1 MKKLNG
7 KQKQDGCI
15 IRHFNLPELTVFLII
30 FIVMSNKRTLSYIL
44 VILLVSSG
52 FLHFSILPPRNAM
65 FTLTGQAQGT
75 TYNIKYIYSS
85 AIIDNKSIQLLLS
98 DINQSLSLYQP
109 TSLISQF
116 NRAKRGV
123 KADAYLNHVVC
134 TSQLISKSTNGCF
147 DITAKPI
154 SMLWG
159 FNSAMPNSI
168 PSKAL
173 LHETLQRVGFN
184 HLSFIGDSLIK
195 DNPNTMIDCDGI
207 AQGYTVDQLSLF
219 LRNKGITDFMVELGG
234 EVFTS
239 GKNLDGNDWIIGIE
253 GSDVNAGADHF
264 LTKKISL
271 SNLAV
276 TTSGSMKKFRK
287 LGDRYWSHI
296 VDPRT
301 GLPVDNGIVSVTV
314 IGKDAITA
322 DAYDN
327 GFMVMGIQSAFLL
340 ANQSSDLGLY
350 IIFVNA
356 DGSFSDTANAY
367 FKRFL
372 IPQ

>member
-1 MKKLNG
+1 MPKNQRLLKPILFP
-7 KQKQDGCI
+7 QAQRI
-15 IRHFNLPELTVFLII
+15 FLII
-30 FIVMSNKRTLSYIL
+30 FISMFKKGFQFF
-44 VILLVSSG
+44 ILLILFVSSG
-52 FLHFSILPPRNAM
+52 FIHFISSPPNMAL

-75 TYNIKYIYSS
+75 TYSIKYIHSS
-85 AIIDNKSIQLLLS
+85 AIIENQAIQILLTGI
-98 DINQSLSLYQP
+98 DESLSLYQP

-116 NRAKRGV
+116 NQTSRGI
-123 KADAYLNHVVC
+123 KADVHLTHVVR
-134 TSQLISKSTNGCF
+134 TSRLISEATHGCF

-159 FNSAMPNSI
+159 FNASMPNSI
-168 PSKAL
+168 PSSAL
-173 LHETLQRVGFN
+173 LHKTLQSVGTH
-184 HLSFIGDSLIK
+184 HLSLIRDSLIK
-195 DNPNTMIDCDGI
+195 DNPNTKIDCDGI

-219 LRNKGITDFMVELGG
+219 LRQKGITDFMVELGG

-239 GKNLDGNDWIIGIE
+239 GKNLEGNDWIIGIE
-253 GSDVNAGADHF
+253 GTDIFAGDDHF
-264 LTKKISL
+264 LAKKIRL

-287 LGDRYWSHI
+287 MGNRYWSHV

-327 GFMVMGIQSAFLL
+327 GFMVMGIQSALLL
-340 ANQSSDLGLY
+340 ANQSSDLGVY
-350 IIFVNA
+350 IVYVNA
-356 DGSFSDTANAY
+356 DGSFSDTSNAY
-367 FKRFL
+367 FRRFL
-372 IPQ
+372 LPK

>member
-1 MKKLNG
+1 MVKTG
-7 KQKQDGCI
+7 S
-15 IRHFNLPELTVFLII
+15 HFLI
-30 FIVMSNKRTLSYIL
+30 FLIL
-44 VILLVSSG
+44 FVSSG
-52 FLHFSILPPRNAM
+52 FIHFIKYPATKELFILS
-65 FTLTGQAQGT
+65 GQAQGT
-75 TYNIKYIYSS
+75 TYTIKYVHSA
-85 AIIDNKSIQLLLS
+85 AIIENKAIQTVLTGI
-98 DINQSLSLYQP
+98 DQSLSLYQP

-116 NRAKRGV
+116 NKVSRGIN
-123 KADAYLNHVVC
+123 ADAHLTHVVR
-134 TSQLISKSTNGCF
+134 TSQQISNATHGCF

-173 LHETLQRVGFN
+173 LHKTLQTVGSN

-195 DNPNTMIDCDGI
+195 DNPSTMIDCDGI

-219 LRNKGITDFMVELGG
+219 LRNKGVTDFMVELGG

-253 GSDVNAGADHF
+253 GTDVYDGDNHF
-264 LTKKISL
+264 LANKISL

-276 TTSGSMKKFRK
+276 TTSGSMKKFRQ
-287 LGDRYWSHI
+287 LGNRYWSHI

-327 GFMVMGIQSAFLL
+327 GFMVMGIESALL
-340 ANQSSDLGLY
+340 LSNRSSDLGLY
-350 IIFVNA
+350 IVFVNA
-356 DGSFSDTANAY
+356 DGSLSDTSNAY
-367 FKRFL
+367 FKSFL
-372 IPQ
+372 LPQ